1 MRYPGSPETW
11 TLEGR
16 RPARQQPRFSPHV
29 APVDA
34 RLISREEPLLP
45 TRDLL
50 RLLEET
56 HHIGLTAEA
65 YAEGLDEA
73 SSARLIQLL
82 REICA
87 LSRRV
92 SRLASQLP
100 LHAPGTYLHGRI
112 KAAMAEAQRVIDF
125 ASTS

>member
-1 MRYPGSPETW
+1 M
-11 TLEGR
+11 
-16 RPARQQPRFSPHV
+16 
-29 APVDA
+29 
-34 RLISREEPLLP
+34 LP
-45 TRDLL
+45 TRALL
-50 RLLEET
+50 RLLDET
-56 HHIGLTAEA
+56 HHIGLTAES

-73 SSARLIQLL
+73 SSARHIQFP

-87 LSRRV
+87 LSRRL

-112 KAAMAEAQRVIDF
+112 TAAMAEARRVIDY